1 MNGLPGDI
9 RRDQNLHGIVEIRK
23 IKETMKEIEKKMMKA
38 AQDLRF
44 EEAAEYRDEIKR
56 LKRVQ
61 LAVEDEHD
69 IRSYRPW
76 IHNLP

>member
-1 MNGLPGDI
+1 M
-9 RRDQNLHGIVEIRK
+9 GIVEIRK

-61 LAVEDEHD
+61 LAVEG
-69 IRSYRPW
+69 
-76 IHNLP
+76 